1 MPNEPTQTKGRLAM
15 SPVTGTIGAE
25 LGGVDLSQ
33 DLDAETVA
41 DIRRALLENK
51 VVFFRDQTL
60 DYERQVAFARRFG
73 VLTLGHPTIQSP
85 PDRPFLEEVDSAK
98 GAPAADWHTDV
109 TFLDQPVSFTF
120 LRGVVIPEV
129 GGDTVWANTV
139 NAYES
144 LSPELRDLAD
154 TLRIVHTNVHPD
166 TRIDGGRAESHP
178 EWAES
183 ARQFASTIYRAEHPA
198 VRVHPE
204 TGKRALLLGGFALRV
219 VGYPNELSRSVIRT
233 LQEAVTRPEN
243 TVRWHWRAG
252 DLAIW
257 DNRSTQHCAIV
268 DYGNAHRR
276 CERVTVA
283 GEIPVGVDGRPGVS
297 LRGDASTFYAGAA

>member
-1 MPNEPTQTKGRLAM
+1 MANERTQTRGRLDV
-15 SPVTGTIGAE
+15 SPLTGTIGAE
-25 LGGVDLSQ
+25 LSGVDLAQ
-33 DLDAETVA
+33 ELDAETVA

-60 DYERQVAFARRFG
+60 DYEGQVAFARRFG
-73 VLTLGHPTIQSP
+73 PLTLGHPTIQSP

-139 NAYES
+139 NAYET
-144 LSPELRDLAD
+144 LSPELRELAD

-166 TRIDGGRAESHP
+166 TRIDGGRAELHP

-183 ARQFASTIYRAEHPA
+183 ARQFASTKYRAEHPA

-219 VGYPNELSRSVIRT
+219 VGYPNDLSRSVIRT
-233 LQEAVTRPEN
+233 FQEAVTRPEN
-243 TVRWHWRAG
+243 TVRWHWRVG

-283 GEIPVGVDGRPGVS
+283 GETPVGVDGRPGVS